1 MRKFLCLFLAIFM
14 VFSVNMLLVSCSSQ
28 EKEIKEIEAVISDY
42 KNDLGVLRR
51 EQKEWKAEY
60 QRDKSNKE
68 AKEKLEIIE
77 REIRIK
83 EAQLSR
89 WEERLERL
97 LQEVEEKD

>member
-1 MRKFLCLFLAIFM
+1 MF
-14 VFSVNMLLVSCSSQ
+14 LVSCSSQ

-51 EQKEWKAEY
+51 EQKEWEAKY
-60 QRDKSNKE
+60 QRDKSNKA
-68 AKEKLEIIE
+68 AKEKLESIE
-77 REIRIK
+77 REIRLK

-97 LQEVEEKD
+97 LQEFEEKD